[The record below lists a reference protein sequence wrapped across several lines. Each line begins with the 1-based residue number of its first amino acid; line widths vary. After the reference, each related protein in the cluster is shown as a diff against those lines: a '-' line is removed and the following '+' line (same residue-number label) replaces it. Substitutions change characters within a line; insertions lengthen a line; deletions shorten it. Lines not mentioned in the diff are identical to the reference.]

1 MACWPNPNPNPNPN
15 PKGAMAG
22 GVAGAC
28 AAMVTT
34 PLDVI
39 RTRHVL
45 STERRH
51 VLATVRAVYAE
62 GGLRGFCRGML
73 PRTLYMGAG
82 GVVYLG
88 MYTVCCTSLSKLNNV
103 FS

>member
-1 MACWPNPNPNPNPN
+1 
-15 PKGAMAG
+15 MAG

-45 STERRH
+45 SAERRQ
-51 VLATVRAVYAE
+51 VLAIQPSPE
-62 GGLRGFCRGML
+62 HEHE
-73 PRTLYMGAG
+73 P
-82 GVVYLG
+82 
-88 MYTVCCTSLSKLNNV
+88 
-103 FS
+103 

>member
-1 MACWPNPNPNPNPN
+1 
-15 PKGAMAG
+15 MAG

-88 MYTVCCTSLSKLNNV
+88 ICFFSNPNPNPNPSRTVTEP
-103 FS
+103 